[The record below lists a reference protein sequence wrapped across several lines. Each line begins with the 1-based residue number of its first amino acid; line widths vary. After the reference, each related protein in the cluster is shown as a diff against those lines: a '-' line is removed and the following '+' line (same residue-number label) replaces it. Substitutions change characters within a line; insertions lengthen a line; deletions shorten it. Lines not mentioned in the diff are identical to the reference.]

1 MENEIMKN
9 IKKLLEEDKNISNI
23 ELYTN
28 LEMSEVVKFNYG
40 NKSFLINIEQ
50 FQ

>member
-9 IKKLLEEDKNISNI
+9 IKKLLEKDKNISNI

-28 LEMSEVVKFNYG
+28 LEMSEVVKFNYE
-40 NKSFLINIEQ
+40 NESFLINIEQ